1 MPKGYWIARIDV
13 LNPEGYRAYVAANGE
28 ALSKYGGRFLVR
40 AGPFTAVEGE
50 SRSRNIVIEFADY
63 ETALACYRSQE
74 YQRAMALRHGQSV
87 GDLIIVEGYD
97 GPQPGA

>member
-13 LNPEGYRAYVAANGE
+13 LNAEGYRAYVAANGE
-28 ALSKYGGRFLVR
+28 ALSKYGGRFVVR
-40 AGPFTAVEGE
+40 AGPFTTVEGE
-50 SRSRNIVIEFADY
+50 SRARNIVIEFADY

-74 YQRAMALRHGQSV
+74 YQRAMALRQGQSV